1 MKFLLSIWK
10 GLKINNYK
18 INHKDI
24 LNELNVV
31 FTWKTTFTIKKQNKK
46 QKPSKT
52 IDAGSY
58 YNKANR
64 LIIIYA
70 FGQFQTTVAC
80 ISNDRIKRQKSPNFT
95 LLLDSKILKTQIYS
109 LTYKNTIP
117 K

>member
-1 MKFLLSIWK
+1 MALFTTQNQLSIWT

-18 INHKDI
+18 IKHKDI

-31 FTWKTTFTIKKQNKK
+31 FTWKTTFTILKKEKK
-46 QKPSKT
+46 TKKKPSET
-52 IDAGSY
+52 INTGSY

-80 ISNDRIKRQKSPNFT
+80 ISK
-95 LLLDSKILKTQIYS
+95 
-109 LTYKNTIP
+109 
-117 K
+117 

>member
-1 MKFLLSIWK
+1 MKFQLSIWK

-31 FTWKTTFTIKKQNKK
+31 FKWKTTFTIKKKK
-46 QKPSKT
+46 KKPSET
-52 IDAGSY
+52 IDTGSY

-70 FGQFQTTVAC
+70 FGQFQSTVAC

-95 LLLDSKILKTQIYS
+95 LLFDSKIPKTQIYS